1 VSLLLNVT
9 TNAPEVLPLRLTVP
23 TAAFAPAFSPKL
35 TGLILRLNSNTA
47 TGAISTG
54 AGMAKIAGLGNGGGG
69 GGGGLDQVTCRHTA
83 LSPRSLAAS

>member
-47 TGAISTG
+47 TGAISTE
-54 AGMAKIAGLGNGGGG
+54 AGMAKFAGLGNV
-69 GGGGLDQVTCRHTA
+69 GGGGLDPVTCRHTA